1 MIKGTRFLICAIA
14 GLALQAS
21 AATLSHD
28 DAKKLWEQSKGRAG
42 YDQYSDEFAQFN
54 NSHHLDEKGGCYG
67 LSRGPVTI
75 YLVIKHNV
83 GEKFAVVEQ
92 VASDVDNAKA
102 RCFKKTYTGLPT
114 KAPPFLPFVLQMN
127 MGG

>member
-1 MIKGTRFLICAIA
+1 MKRTHFLLYAIA

-28 DAKKLWEQSKGRAG
+28 GAKKLWEQSKERAG

-54 NSHHLDEKGGCYG
+54 NSHHLDEKDGCYG
-67 LSRGPVTI
+67 LSPGPVTI
-75 YLVIKHNV
+75 YLVIKHNA
-83 GEKFAVVEQ
+83 GEKFAVIEQ
-92 VASDVDNAKA
+92 VVSDVDNAKA
-102 RCFKKTYTGLPT
+102 KCFKKTYTGVPA
-114 KAPPFLPFVLQMN
+114 KAPPFLPLVLQMK

>member
-1 MIKGTRFLICAIA
+1 MKRMHFLLCAMA
-14 GLALQAS
+14 WLALQAS

-28 DAKKLWEQSKGRAG
+28 DAKKLWEQSKERAG

-92 VASDVDNAKA
+92 VVSDVDNAKS
-102 RCFKKTYTGLPT
+102 RCFKKTYNGLPT
-114 KAPPFLPFVLQMN
+114 KAPPFLPFVLQMK